1 MDTEEDQKQV
11 CGTGSPTRPANPSM
25 PKSNGSSTRRGASG
39 TGRTSCMRS
48 NSTVAVSTSPRNPL
62 SSRKCLKKKPPKRS
76 ILEIEAFNPNAV
88 PGERQ
93 PIANCWQTTQVP
105 MFREIAWFNSNRL
118 WGEWDHTGNLRCARA
133 VGQLQERQGAQYN
146 TDLPYAA
153 AQQARQFVLVFGYDP
168 DTQGGRPTPRV
179 CAKTF
184 WIGIV
189 SYAYFG
195 WSLS

>member
-1 MDTEEDQKQV
+1 
-11 CGTGSPTRPANPSM
+11 
-25 PKSNGSSTRRGASG
+25 
-39 TGRTSCMRS
+39 
-48 NSTVAVSTSPRNPL
+48 
-62 SSRKCLKKKPPKRS
+62 
-76 ILEIEAFNPNAV
+76 
-88 PGERQ
+88 
-93 PIANCWQTTQVP
+93 